1 MKNFNDHEKGI
12 IRKNWM
18 CATVLILTGVL
29 VGLSNYFE
37 VLVIPAA
44 VVASIV
50 ALFCGFV
57 CMMQTVKEN
66 QWGYNPVKS
75 LWIPVSVF
83 GAGICFGALICSGF
97 SAENTM
103 KSLFYGGIPLI
114 VPILG
119 WLLGMIMK
127 AIRDTIIDMKYR

>member
-37 VLVIPAA
+37 VLVIPVA

-57 CMMQTVKEN
+57 CMMQTIH
-66 QWGYNPVKS
+66 QSWWGYDPVES

-83 GAGICFGALICSGF
+83 GAVIGFAALIF
-97 SAENTM
+97 SEFLAEHAM
-103 KSLFYGGIPLI
+103 KSLFFSAIPI
-114 VPILG
+114 MVPIIGWQLG
-119 WLLGMIMK
+119 LIANAFGEI
-127 AIRDTIIDMKYR
+127 ASDMRFR